1 MKPRRSSRDR
11 STSTRGRIPVG
22 WMQLLRSDVYIDS
35 LGGRVR
41 ELLALQPY
49 QLSGNAPE
57 S

>member
-22 WMQLLRSDVYIDS
+22 WMQLLRSDVHIDS